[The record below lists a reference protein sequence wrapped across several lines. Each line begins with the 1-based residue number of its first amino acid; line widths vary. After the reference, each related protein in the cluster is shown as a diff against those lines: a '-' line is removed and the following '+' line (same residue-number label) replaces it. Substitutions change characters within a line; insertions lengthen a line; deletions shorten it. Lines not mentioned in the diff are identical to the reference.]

1 VRNYKF
7 GALVLVCLAAAFS
20 TSAQNKPVQCDVTC
34 EPDPTSG
41 SYGTTYGSRY
51 SPANARGYGSG
62 AGSPRAAGHVN
73 PSPLAVHA
81 AGAAPNS
88 PVLPGSGS
96 YSYAIPIVNLPGRNG
111 LDVNLTLFY
120 NSQLWTFTGSTITF
134 NADRDYPSYGFRLGY
149 GLIEAPA
156 TGSTSYVLTESD
168 GTQRELRL
176 TSGSSYATVDA
187 SYMAWSSS
195 TLILQH
201 KDGTQLTYQQV
212 PSATTFYRPIKI
224 EDSNGNYITIAYSTT
239 SGADKQ
245 AISTITDTLGRI
257 LTFSYNSANELEG
270 ISVTPPG
277 GTAKT
282 VAYFNWGMTQLTYNF
297 SAAVTVADTEQS
309 GSTINVLTS
318 CAYPNA
324 AGTGPGSSYA
334 FTYGSWG
341 LVTQI
346 SNVSATGTTR
356 SYVSYDYPNSNG
368 PAIIGPPAFAHQMVN
383 SGTATSTWTY
393 AATTGMAITGPT
405 GTTTTTNLYSST
417 WMAGLLASVTISGG
431 STTYRTTNY
440 NWTQDNTALSI
451 PLNPR
456 PTNVITTLN
465 DSGQSS
471 NTILGYDANGNVNDL
486 KEYDF
491 GGLSRETKTT
501 YTTYPT
507 QHILNLPSQVLIY
520 NGSAQ
525 LIARTD
531 IAYDSY
537 SGGFTGI
544 TTTNHDANYSTS
556 FTSRGNITSTTRYTN
571 ASAGTGATTRSLTY
585 DTTGNVLT
593 AQVDCCQ
600 LEQWIYNSTTV
611 YAYPNS
617 VTRGATGSQLTT
629 SASYDLGTGLI
640 TSSTDPNN
648 QVTHF
653 NYDALQR
660 ISSETGPLNT
670 SKTLTYDDSSA
681 TPSVTQTT
689 AVDTGK
695 SAVQISTM
703 DGLGRI
709 TKTQT
714 QDGAGGNCSAV
725 ATAYDGLS
733 RVTQVSNPCS
743 CSGSPV
749 YTQYQYDALSR
760 VTKVIP
766 TDGSSSSN
774 NTQYTYSGNSTIVT
788 DQAGKQREYYSD
800 ALGRLIQ
807 VSEPGW
813 GNATPGMGSVTIS
826 GSEQKECNEPP
837 PPPPAKCTDFTYDSG
852 TVSIT
857 VNGVEDSVSYSGNAL
872 SSSTATSIAS
882 ALAAQINGDSS
893 SYVTATASGAKVTLV
908 SKKGGANTD
917 YTLSASSTSGLGLG
931 SFAASP
937 SGATLTGGAD
947 GATQG
952 DPSLSFPMPTVY
964 TYDPL
969 NDLTKVVQGSQTR
982 TFVYDSM
989 GHLTSSTTPEAG
1001 AVSFTYTSFGQVSTR
1016 TDARSVETL
1025 YQYDGLN
1032 RPTGVSY
1039 VIPNGSSV
1047 SAMPNVC
1054 TPAGG
1059 TSANV
1064 CFTYGTSA
1072 AAYNNGRPL
1081 QMTDPTGSEAYTYDA
1096 LGRVTAMAKTI
1107 NGVSYPLGYTYDFA
1121 SDLTSIT
1128 YPSGRVVQQ
1137 TTDTLGRLQQI
1148 TSSGVNYV
1156 SNLAYNAAWQP
1167 TGFTYGNGVQAAFAY
1182 NSRMQ
1187 LQSLDYTF
1195 NSQTLFGLNYY
1206 YKADSTN
1213 CPSGTTGNNGQIQ
1226 CIDDVVDAGRTAKY
1240 TYDAWN
1246 RLLTASTAGSTN
1258 YPAWGL
1264 SWNYDRYGNRLA
1276 QSVTAGTGPSN
1287 AVTASVTT
1295 NRLASPYTYDAS
1307 GNMTFDGLNTLT
1319 YDGENRATASLQGG
1333 SSSSYSY
1340 DGKGLRVE
1348 KQTGGSTTIYVFFG
1362 GKDVAEYALGSAPSL
1377 PSAEYIYNAGRL
1389 VATITGAS
1397 PVFAHLDQLSI
1408 RLQSDSNGDVTGQQ
1422 GHYPFGESW
1431 YAQNATTKW
1440 EFTSYERDSESGND
1454 DATGRTYTSRLG
1466 RFASADVLGGQL
1478 PNPQSLNRFA
1488 YALNSPSNYWDP
1500 SGRDCIYL
1508 NDAGNDVE
1516 YEDNSSSGTT
1526 DTAAAVTECGANG
1539 GYWIDGAL
1547 SQIIFDP
1554 NSNWVSMIGI
1564 TGDPDNPIYSGWTP
1578 ACNGTCSDAP
1588 SDDFSFLMTLSPFGH
1603 QTQQSDPSSPT
1614 ARAGM
1619 QAIHDQLAHIPT
1631 VCGDFGAFG
1640 MLTFEGVGP
1649 MADYNE
1655 KNGPSLT
1662 WVAPLGPGPENLAFY
1677 PDQNGVPQV
1686 MIFAGG
1692 VFAEPQSATLGVYDE
1707 FDMGGGTEL
1716 AYGVYVSDLSVK
1728 GSYQCAAQ

>member
-1 VRNYKF
+1 
-7 GALVLVCLAAAFS
+7 
-20 TSAQNKPVQCDVTC
+20 
-34 EPDPTSG
+34 
-41 SYGTTYGSRY
+41 
-51 SPANARGYGSG
+51 
-62 AGSPRAAGHVN
+62 
-73 PSPLAVHA
+73 
-81 AGAAPNS
+81 
-88 PVLPGSGS
+88 
-96 YSYAIPIVNLPGRNG
+96 
-111 LDVNLTLFY
+111 
-120 NSQLWTFTGSTITF
+120 
-134 NADRDYPSYGFRLGY
+134 
-149 GLIEAPA
+149 
-156 TGSTSYVLTESD
+156 
-168 GTQRELRL
+168 
-176 TSGSSYATVDA
+176 
-187 SYMAWSSS
+187 
-195 TLILQH
+195 
-201 KDGTQLTYQQV
+201 
-212 PSATTFYRPIKI
+212 
-224 EDSNGNYITIAYSTT
+224 
-239 SGADKQ
+239 
-245 AISTITDTLGRI
+245 
-257 LTFSYNSANELEG
+257 
-270 ISVTPPG
+270 
-277 GTAKT
+277 
-282 VAYFNWGMTQLTYNF
+282 
-297 SAAVTVADTEQS
+297 
-309 GSTINVLTS
+309 
-318 CAYPNA
+318 
-324 AGTGPGSSYA
+324 
-334 FTYGSWG
+334 
-341 LVTQI
+341 
-346 SNVSATGTTR
+346 
-356 SYVSYDYPNSNG
+356 
-368 PAIIGPPAFAHQMVN
+368 MVN

-544 TTTNHDANYSTS
+544 TTTNHDASYSTS
-556 FTSRGNITSTTRYTN
+556 FTSRGNITSTTRYSN

-611 YAYPNS
+611 YAYPSS
-617 VTRGATGSQLTT
+617 VTSGATGSQLTT

-640 TSSTDPNN
+640 TGSTDPNN

-653 NYDALQR
+653 NHDALQR

-670 SKTLTYDDSSA
+670 SKTFTYDDSSA
-681 TPSVTQTT
+681 TPSATQTT

-703 DGLGRI
+703 DGLGRV

-733 RVTQVSNPCS
+733 RVTQVSNPYS

-774 NTQYTYSGNSTIVT
+774 NTQYAYSGNSTIVT

-882 ALAAQINGDSS
+882 ALATQINGDSS

-1032 RPTGVSY
+1032 RPIGVSY
-1039 VIPNGSSV
+1039 VIPSGSSV

-1064 CFTYGTSA
+1064 CFTYGASA

-1081 QMTDPTGSEAYTYDA
+1081 QMTDPTGGEAYTYDA
-1096 LGRVTAMAKTI
+1096 LGRVTAMTKTI

-1121 SDLTSIT
+1121 SDLTSVT

-1156 SNLAYNAAWQP
+1156 SNLAYNAASQP

-1195 NSQTLFGLNYY
+1195 NSETLFGLNYY
-1206 YKADSTN
+1206 YKLDSTN

-1226 CIDDVVDAGRTAKY
+1226 CVDDVVDAGRTASY
-1240 TYDAWN
+1240 TFDAWN
-1246 RLLTASTAGSTN
+1246 RLLTATTHGSTN

-1264 SWNYDRYGNRLA
+1264 SWNYDRYGNRLSQA
-1276 QSVTAGTGPSN
+1276 VTAGTAPSN
-1287 AVTASVTT
+1287 TVTVNTIT
-1295 NRLASPYTYDAS
+1295 NRLASPYSYDAS
-1307 GNMTFDGLNTLT
+1307 GNLTNDGLNTLSFDGESNT
-1319 YDGENRATASLQGG
+1319 TLNVQGGATSSYGYDGH
-1333 SSSSYSY
+1333 
-1340 DGKGLRVE
+1340 DLRVS
-1348 KQTGGSTTIYVFFG
+1348 KQTSSTAIVYVFSG
-1362 GKDVAEYALGSAPSL
+1362 TKVVAEYTSGAPAGSPNT
-1377 PSAEYIYNAGRL
+1377 EYVYAG
-1389 VATITGAS
+1389 
-1397 PVFAHLDQLSI
+1397 DQLAGMLTEGTLTYLHPDHLSI
-1408 RLQSDSNGDVTGQQ
+1408 RLLTNSAGSVSGQQ
-1422 GHYPFGESW
+1422 GHYPFGEQS
-1431 YAQNATTKW
+1431 YAQNSTTKW
-1440 EFTSYERDSESGND
+1440 AFTSYEFDSDSQNNY
-1454 DATGRTYTSRLG
+1454 AVFRFNSARLG
-1466 RFASADVLGGQL
+1466 RFGSPDALGANAA
-1478 PNPQSLNRFA
+1478 NPQSLNRYA
-1488 YALNSPSNYWDP
+1488 YALNDPVDLADPLGLDSQSGHQCLIPIEVPLDPPIIIYIPGTCAEEDEPLPEGSDSPTEQDLSTLWSLAYPGGLAPRRIVQPAPGGDISDPTKLPLCLAVFGSASLDALNPGAPSLSSLGEPAGAVLGTIQFNNALAYAASRPNYLGGQGLLYP
-1500 SGRDCIYL
+1500 L
-1508 NDAGNDVE
+1508 K
-1516 YEDNSSSGTT
+1516 SSTYRSMVSES
-1526 DTAAAVTECGANG
+1526 AATSTIG
-1539 GYWIDGAL
+1539 GAL
-1547 SQIIFDP
+1547 
-1554 NSNWVSMIGI
+1554 
-1564 TGDPDNPIYSGWTP
+1564 
-1578 ACNGTCSDAP
+1578 
-1588 SDDFSFLMTLSPFGH
+1588 
-1603 QTQQSDPSSPT
+1603 
-1614 ARAGM
+1614 
-1619 QAIHDQLAHIPT
+1619 
-1631 VCGDFGAFG
+1631 
-1640 MLTFEGVGP
+1640 LTF
-1649 MADYNE
+1649 
-1655 KNGPSLT
+1655 
-1662 WVAPLGPGPENLAFY
+1662 
-1677 PDQNGVPQV
+1677 
-1686 MIFAGG
+1686 
-1692 VFAEPQSATLGVYDE
+1692 
-1707 FDMGGGTEL
+1707 
-1716 AYGVYVSDLSVK
+1716 DLSLLQGLIVETAQAYK
-1728 GSYQCAAQ
+1728 GQCRAF